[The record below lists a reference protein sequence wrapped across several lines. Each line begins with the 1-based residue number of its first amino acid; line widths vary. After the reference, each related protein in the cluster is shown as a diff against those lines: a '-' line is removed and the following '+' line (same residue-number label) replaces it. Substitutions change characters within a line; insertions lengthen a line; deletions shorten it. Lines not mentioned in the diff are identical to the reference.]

1 MSFPGNVYFSL
12 ISSRYVSFPFGLCQL
27 VDDCETKYN
36 SRIQK
41 SDQVDPGCLGD
52 PRHLTQRRHQVEDR
66 LERRVNSEGVSEGH
80 VLALDKPEVH
90 RGDCESRYVAKV
102 RQGMLW
108 IDAGK
113 LKRYKT
119 QLGGS
124 GLEGRV
130 KAGFHRGG

>member
-1 MSFPGNVYFSL
+1 M
-12 ISSRYVSFPFGLCQL
+12 
-27 VDDCETKYN
+27 KYN
-36 SRIQK
+36 SRIQNL
-41 SDQVDPGCLGD
+41 DQVDPECLGD
-52 PRHLTQRRHQVEDR
+52 PCHLIQRVHVHQVEDR
-66 LERRVNSEGVSEGH
+66 LERRVSSEGVSEGH

-90 RGDCESRYVAKV
+90 RGDCESRYMAKV